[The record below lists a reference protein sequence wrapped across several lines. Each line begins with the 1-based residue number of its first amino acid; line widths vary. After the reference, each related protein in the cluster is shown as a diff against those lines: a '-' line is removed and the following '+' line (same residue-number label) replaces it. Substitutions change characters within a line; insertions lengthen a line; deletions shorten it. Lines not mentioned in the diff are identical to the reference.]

1 MRLACFILIYTQK
14 MADQNAQAG
23 DTGPPK
29 GIPALKAH
37 IIANKV
43 DVALWGIRLLTVL
56 CTIGYVLPIFNK

>member
-1 MRLACFILIYTQK
+1 
-14 MADQNAQAG
+14 MAEQNQQAG
-23 DTGPPK
+23 DMGPPK

-43 DVALWGIRLLTVL
+43 DVALWGIRIATVL